1 MLYILFL
8 LFRHKL
14 KRYFLN
20 IDNSKAFETLL
31 NLEVELMDV
40 QFKNVKKTKITDF
53 FEKMIN
59 IQLFFFI
66 ILTKIF
72 ILNNFLVSLID

>member
-20 IDNSKAFETLL
+20 IDNSKAFEILL

-40 QFKNVKKTKITDF
+40 QFKNVKQTKITDF
-53 FEKMIN
+53 LKN
-59 IQLFFFI
+59 
-66 ILTKIF
+66 
-72 ILNNFLVSLID
+72 D